1 MEPIVNRYARS
12 QYQFLDT
19 WDAGIVLSGAEAKSV
34 KKGSVNLK
42 GAYVGFEN
50 GELWLKNAHISPYQ
64 QNNQRGYSP
73 TRPRKLL
80 LKKKEIVYLATKTQ
94 EKGLTVIPEK
104 VYSKHGLIKV
114 SIALAQGLQRHDKR
128 AKIKKRDTDRSIQRA
143 LKQYV
148 D

>member
-12 QYQFLDT
+12 QYNFLDS
-19 WDAGIVLSGAEAKSV
+19 WDAGIVLSGAEVKSV

-64 QNNQRGYSP
+64 INNQKGYSP

-80 LKKKEIVYLATKTQ
+80 LRKSELTQ
-94 EKGLTVIPEK
+94 MDSKSHEKGLTLIPEK
-104 VYSKHGLIKV
+104 VYSSHGLIKI
-114 SIALAQGLQRHDKR
+114 SIVLAQGLKQHDKR
-128 AKIKKRDTDRSIQRA
+128 AKLKKRDTDRDIARA
-143 LKQYV
+143 LKQY
-148 D
+148 